1 MIVNRLKK
9 TIKGALEGFLAV
21 LLVLLFYSV
30 FLYFLNTLFP
40 SGTSLKALIAD
51 QGSTDASG
59 LSKDGN
65 RGLIQND
72 DGSESHTASEVAAVI
87 SMTRNEV
94 KSKGAGQIAWRSA
107 QEGASLYDR
116 DAVQTLSRSAAAIQF
131 AENTTLDMGS
141 NSLVIIKRL
150 THDPVYREK
159 RSFMVLVEGDMRGK
173 MDSSDQES
181 VYLEIATP
189 GANFRTESG
198 GPGAENIDFKIS
210 VNPDKSTTIS
220 VYEGSAE
227 VTAEGETVTV
237 EANQST
243 VVSLNQAPID
253 PRNLLPAV
261 KLKKPS
267 GNNTFH
273 YRDLPPKIR
282 FAWKTQQDA
291 SRYHFMVAR
300 DAGFRDIVTDEVFSK
315 TKFTHGNLKKGTYF
329 WKVSALEETIEG
341 FFSETRQLRV
351 IRDRKPPM
359 LKVKFPPQTIY
370 RGRYTLRGK
379 TDPGAKVF
387 VGGQRVKTKKNGS
400 FNYDLKLRPG
410 INVIIVEAFDAV
422 NNVTYRTQRIN
433 RKI

>member
-9 TIKGALEGFLAV
+9 IIKGALEGLLAV
-21 LLVLLFYSV
+21 LLLLLFYSV
-30 FLYFLNTLFP
+30 FLYFLNALFP
-40 SGTSLKALIAD
+40 SGTSLRALIAD
-51 QGSTDASG
+51 QGSIDSSE
-59 LSKDGN
+59 LSEDRN
-65 RGLIQND
+65 RGLIHTD
-72 DGSESHTASEVAAVI
+72 DAREPDTASEVAAVL

-94 KSKGAGQIAWRSA
+94 KSKGAGQIAWRTA
-107 QEGASLYDR
+107 QKGKSLYDR

-131 AENTTLDMGS
+131 AEKTTLDMGS

-150 THDPVYREK
+150 THDPVFREK
-159 RSFMVLVEGDMRGK
+159 RSFMVLVEGDMRGTL
-173 MDSSDQES
+173 DASDQES

-189 GANFRTESG
+189 GAKFRTESG
-198 GPGAENIDFKIS
+198 GPGTEQVDFKIS

-237 EANQST
+237 GANQST
-243 VVSLNQAPID
+243 VVTLNQAPID
-253 PRNLLPAV
+253 PRDLPHAV

-267 GNNTFH
+267 GSDTFR

-282 FAWKTQQDA
+282 FAWKAQSDA
-291 SRYHFMVAR
+291 SQYHFIVAR

-315 TKFTHGNLKKGTYF
+315 TKFSHGNLKKGTYF
-329 WKVSALEETIEG
+329 WKVSAFDETIEG
-341 FFSETRQLRV
+341 FFSETRQIRV
-351 IRDRKPPM
+351 IRDRKPPKLM
-359 LKVKFPPQTIY
+359 VKFPPRTIF

-387 VGGQRVKTKKNGS
+387 VGGHRVKTTKNGS
-400 FNYDLKLRPG
+400 FNYNLKLRPG
-410 INVIIVEAFDAV
+410 INVIVVEAFDAV

>member
-1 MIVNRLKK
+1 MIVSRLKK
-9 TIKGALEGFLAV
+9 TIKGALEGFIAV
-21 LLVLLFYSV
+21 LLVLLFYSA
-30 FLYFLNTLFP
+30 FLYFLNALFP

-51 QGSTDASG
+51 QGYTDSSG
-59 LSKDGN
+59 LSQDGN
-65 RGLIQND
+65 RGLIHTD
-72 DGSESHTASEVAAVI
+72 DGRESDTASEIAAVL
-87 SMTRNEV
+87 SMARNDV
-94 KSKGAGQIAWRSA
+94 KSKGAAQIAWRSA
-107 QEGASLYDR
+107 QKGKSLYDR

-173 MDSSDQES
+173 MDTSDAES

-189 GANFRTESG
+189 GAKFRTESG
-198 GPGAENIDFKIS
+198 GPGGEQVDFKIS

-227 VTAEGETVTV
+227 VIAEGETVTV

-243 VVSLNQAPID
+243 VVTLNQAPID
-253 PRNLLPAV
+253 PRDLLQAV

-267 GNNTFH
+267 GNNLFL

-282 FAWKTQQDA
+282 FAWKAQPDA

-300 DAGFRDIVTDEVFSK
+300 DAGFRDIVTDDVFSK
-315 TKFTHGNLKKGTYF
+315 TKFTHGNLKMGTYF
-329 WKVSALEETIEG
+329 WKVSAFEETIEG

-351 IRDRKPPM
+351 IRDRKPPT

-379 TDPGAKVF
+379 TDPGTKVF
-387 VGGQRVKTKKNGS
+387 VGGQRVKTTKNGS
-400 FNYDLKLRPG
+400 FNYNLKLRPG
-410 INVIIVEAFDAV
+410 INVIVVEAFDAV

>member
-1 MIVNRLKK
+1 MFVNRLKK
-9 TIKGALEGFLAV
+9 IIKGALEGFFAV
-21 LLVLLFYSV
+21 FLVLLFYSV
-30 FLYFLNTLFP
+30 FLYFLNALFP

-51 QGSTDASG
+51 QGSTDSSG
-59 LSKDGN
+59 LSQNGN
-65 RGLIQND
+65 RGLINTE
-72 DGSESHTASEVAAVI
+72 DGRESDTASEAAAVL

-94 KSKGAGQIAWRSA
+94 KSKGAAQIAWRSA
-107 QEGASLYDR
+107 PKGTSLYDR
-116 DAVQTLSRSAAAIQF
+116 DAVQTLSRSAATIQF

-173 MDSSDQES
+173 MDTSDQES

-189 GANFRTESG
+189 GAKFRTESG
-198 GPGAENIDFKIS
+198 GPGGEQVDFKIS

-227 VTAEGETVTV
+227 VIAEGETVTV

-243 VVSLNQAPID
+243 VVALNQAPID
-253 PRNLLPAV
+253 PRDLLQAV

-267 GNNTFH
+267 GNNIFL

-282 FAWKTQQDA
+282 FAWKAQPDA

-300 DAGFRDIVTDEVFSK
+300 DAGFRDIVTDDVFSK
-315 TKFTHGNLKKGTYF
+315 TKFTHGNLKMGTYF
-329 WKVSALEETIEG
+329 WKVSAFEETIEG

-351 IRDRKPPM
+351 IRDRKPPT
-359 LKVKFPPQTIY
+359 LRVKFPPQTIY

-387 VGGQRVKTKKNGS
+387 VGGQRVKTTKNGS
-400 FNYDLKLRPG
+400 FNYNLKLRPG
-410 INVIIVEAFDAV
+410 INVIVVEAFDAV

>member
-1 MIVNRLKK
+1 MIARRLKK
-9 TIKGALEGFLAV
+9 TIKGALEGLLAV
-21 LLVLLFYSV
+21 LMVLLFYSV

-40 SGTSLKALIAD
+40 SGTSLKTLIAD
-51 QGSTDASG
+51 QGSTDSSG
-59 LSKDGN
+59 LSEDGN
-65 RGLIQND
+65 RGFITD
-72 DGSESHTASEVAAVI
+72 DGPESDRASEVAAVL

-94 KSKGAGQIAWRSA
+94 KSKGSGQIAWRSA
-107 QEGASLYDR
+107 EKGTSLYDR
-116 DAVQTLSRSAAAIQF
+116 DAVQTLNRSAAAIRF

-141 NSLVIIKRL
+141 NSLVIIKRI

-159 RSFMVLVEGDMRGK
+159 RSFMVLAEGDMRGK
-173 MDSSDQES
+173 MDASDRDS
-181 VYLEIATP
+181 VYLEITTP
-189 GANFRTESG
+189 GAKFRTESG
-198 GPGAENIDFKIS
+198 GPGAEEVDFKIS

-227 VTAEGETVTV
+227 VIAEGETVTV

-243 VVSLNQAPID
+243 VVTLNQAPID
-253 PRNLLPAV
+253 PRDLLQAV

-267 GNNTFH
+267 GNNTFR

-282 FAWKTQQDA
+282 FTWKAQSDA
-291 SRYHFMVAR
+291 SRYHFIVAR
-300 DAGFRDIVTDEVFSK
+300 DAGFRDVVTDEVFSK
-315 TKFTHGNLKKGTYF
+315 TKFTHGNLKMGTYF
-329 WKVSALEETIEG
+329 WKVSAFEDTIEG
-341 FFSETRQLRV
+341 FFSETRQLKV
-351 IRDRKPPM
+351 IRDRKPPT

-370 RGRYTLRGK
+370 RGRYNLRGK

-387 VGGQRVKTKKNGS
+387 VSGKRVKTTKNGS

-410 INVIIVEAFDAV
+410 INVIVVEAFDAV

>member
-1 MIVNRLKK
+1 MIFNRLKK
-9 TIKGALEGFLAV
+9 IIKGTLEGFLAV

-30 FLYFLNTLFP
+30 FLYFLNALFP

-51 QGSTDASG
+51 QRTTDSSE
-59 LSKDGN
+59 LSRDGN
-65 RGLIQND
+65 RGLINTD
-72 DGSESHTASEVAAVI
+72 DARESDTASEVAAVL

-94 KSKGAGQIAWRSA
+94 KSKGAGHIAWRSA
-107 QEGASLYDR
+107 QKGKSLYDR
-116 DAVQTLSRSAAAIQF
+116 DAIQTLSRSSAAIRF

-173 MDSSDQES
+173 MDTSDQES

-189 GANFRTESG
+189 GAKFRTEGG
-198 GPGAENIDFKIS
+198 GPGAEQVDFKIS

-227 VTAEGETVTV
+227 VIAEGETVTV

-243 VVSLNQAPID
+243 VVTLNQAPID
-253 PRNLLPAV
+253 PRDLPHAV

-267 GNNTFH
+267 GKNTFR

-282 FAWKTQQDA
+282 FDWKAQTDA

-315 TKFTHGNLKKGTYF
+315 TKFSHGNLKMGTYF
-329 WKVSALEETIEG
+329 WKVSAFDETIEG
-341 FFSETRQLRV
+341 FFSETRELRV
-351 IRDRKPPM
+351 IRDRKPPT

-387 VGGQRVKTKKNGS
+387 VGGQRVKTTKNGS
-400 FNYDLKLRPG
+400 FNYNLKLRPG
-410 INVIIVEAFDAV
+410 LNVIVVEAFDAV

>member
-1 MIVNRLKK
+1 MFISRLKK
-9 TIKGALEGFLAV
+9 IFKTALEGLFAIF
-21 LLVLLFYSV
+21 LVLLFYTG
-30 FLYFLNTLFP
+30 FLYFFNTLFP

-51 QGSTDASG
+51 QGSNASSG
-59 LSKDGN
+59 LSNKRN
-65 RGLIQND
+65 RGL
-72 DGSESHTASEVAAVI
+72 SHTDDAHESDRVSEVAAVI
-87 SMTRNEV
+87 SMTRNDV
-94 KSKGAGQIAWRSA
+94 KSKGAGNIAWRSA
-107 QEGASLYDR
+107 QKGKSLYDR
-116 DAVQTLSRSAAAIQF
+116 DAVQTLNRSAASIQF

-173 MDSSDQES
+173 MDSSDQDA

-189 GANFRTESG
+189 GAKFRTESG
-198 GPGAENIDFKIS
+198 GPGAEQVDFKIS

-227 VTAEGETVTV
+227 VTAEGETVTI

-253 PRNLLPAV
+253 PRDLPPAV

-267 GNNTFH
+267 GDNTFR

-282 FAWKTQQDA
+282 FTWKAQSDA
-291 SRYHFMVAR
+291 SQYHFIVAR
-300 DAGFRDIVTDEVFSK
+300 DPGFRDIVTDEVFSK
-315 TKFTHGNLKKGTYF
+315 TKFMHGNLKRGTYF
-329 WKVSALEETIEG
+329 WKVSALDETIEG
-341 FFSETRQLRV
+341 FFSEIRQLRV
-351 IRDRKPPM
+351 IQDQKPPT
-359 LKVKFPPQTIY
+359 LKVKFPPRTIY

-387 VGGQRVKTKKNGS
+387 VGGHRVKTTKNGS
-400 FNYDLKLRPG
+400 FNYNLKLRPG
-410 INVIIVEAFDAV
+410 INVIVVEAFDAV

>member
-1 MIVNRLKK
+1 MIVDRLKK
-9 TIKGALEGFLAV
+9 IIKGALEGIFAI
-21 LLVLLFYSV
+21 LLVLMFYSV

-51 QGSTDASG
+51 QGSTESGELFDGGKRGSIQTDDAHDSD
-59 LSKDGN
+59 S
-65 RGLIQND
+65 
-72 DGSESHTASEVAAVI
+72 TAEVAAVL
-87 SMTRNEV
+87 SMTRNDV
-94 KSKGAGQIAWRSA
+94 KSKGSGQIAWRSA
-107 QEGASLYDR
+107 RKGTSLYDR
-116 DAVQTLSRSAAAIQF
+116 DAVQTLSRSAAAIRF

-150 THDPVYREK
+150 TQDRVYREK

-173 MDSSDQES
+173 MDASDKDS

-189 GANFRTESG
+189 GAKFRTEGG
-198 GPGAENIDFKIS
+198 GPGAEQVDFKIS
-210 VNPDKSTTIS
+210 VNPDQSTTIS

-243 VVSLNQAPID
+243 VVTLNQAPID
-253 PRNLLPAV
+253 PRNLPPAV

-267 GNNTFH
+267 GNDAFR

-282 FAWKTQQDA
+282 FAWKDQPDA
-291 SRYHFMVAR
+291 SRYHFIVAR

-315 TKFTHGNLKKGTYF
+315 TRFTHGNLKTGTYY

-341 FFSETRQLRV
+341 FFSETRKLSV
-351 IRDRKPPM
+351 IRDQRPPT
-359 LKVKFPPQTIY
+359 LKVKFPPATIY

-387 VGGQRVKTKKNGS
+387 VGGQRVKTTRNGR
-400 FNYDLKLRPG
+400 FKYDLKLRPG
-410 INVIIVEAFDAV
+410 INIIVVEAFDAV

>member
-1 MIVNRLKK
+1 MIVSHLKK
-9 TIKGALEGFLAV
+9 TIKGVLEGFLAV
-21 LLVLLFYSV
+21 ILVLLFYSA
-30 FLYFLNTLFP
+30 FLYFLNALFP

-51 QGSTDASG
+51 QGYTDASG
-59 LSKDGN
+59 LSEDGN
-65 RGLIQND
+65 RGLIHTD
-72 DGSESHTASEVAAVI
+72 DGRESDTALEIAAVL
-87 SMTRNEV
+87 SMARNDV
-94 KSKGAGQIAWRSA
+94 KSKGSAQIAWRSA
-107 QEGASLYDR
+107 QKGESLYDR

-173 MDSSDQES
+173 MDTSDQES

-189 GANFRTESG
+189 GAKFRTESG
-198 GPGAENIDFKIS
+198 GPGGEQVDFKIS
-210 VNPDKSTTIS
+210 VNPDKSTTIA

-227 VTAEGETVTV
+227 VTAEGETVTI

-243 VVSLNQAPID
+243 VVTLNQAPID
-253 PRNLLPAV
+253 PRDLLQAV

-267 GNNTFH
+267 GNNLFL

-282 FAWKTQQDA
+282 FAWKAQPDA

-300 DAGFRDIVTDEVFSK
+300 DAGFRDIVIDDVFSK
-315 TKFTHGNLKKGTYF
+315 TKFSHGNLKMGTYF
-329 WKVSALEETIEG
+329 WKVSAFEETIEG

-351 IRDRKPPM
+351 IRDRKPPT

-387 VGGQRVKTKKNGS
+387 VSGQRVKTTKNGR
-400 FNYDLKLRPG
+400 FNYNLKLRPG
-410 INVIIVEAFDAV
+410 INVIVVEAFDAV

>member
-1 MIVNRLKK
+1 MFVSRLKK
-9 TIKGALEGFLAV
+9 TIKGALEGFFAV

-51 QGSTDASG
+51 QGSTDSSR
-59 LSKDGN
+59 LSEIGN
-65 RGLIQND
+65 RGLIHTD
-72 DGSESHTASEVAAVI
+72 DARESDTASEVAAVL
-87 SMTRNEV
+87 SMTRNDV
-94 KSKGAGQIAWRSA
+94 KSKGAAQIAWRSA
-107 QEGASLYDR
+107 QKGKSLYDR
-116 DAVQTLSRSAAAIQF
+116 DAVQTLSRSSAAIQF

-141 NSLVIIKRL
+141 NSLVIIKQL

-173 MDSSDQES
+173 MDASDQES

-189 GANFRTESG
+189 GAKLRTESG
-198 GPGAENIDFKIS
+198 GPGAEQVDFKIS

-243 VVSLNQAPID
+243 VVTLDQAPID
-253 PRNLLPAV
+253 PRDLPQAV

-267 GNNTFH
+267 GNNTFR

-282 FAWKTQQDA
+282 FAWKAQPDA
-291 SRYHFMVAR
+291 SRYHFVVAR
-300 DAGFRDIVTDEVFSK
+300 DAAFRDIVTDERFSK
-315 TKFTHGNLKKGTYF
+315 TKFAHGNLKMGTYF
-329 WKVSALEETIEG
+329 WKVSAFEETIEG

-351 IRDRKPPM
+351 VRDRKPPM

-387 VGGQRVKTKKNGS
+387 VSGKRVKTTKNGS

-410 INVIIVEAFDAV
+410 INVIVVEAFDAV

>member
-1 MIVNRLKK
+1 MIFSRLKK
-9 TIKGALEGFLAV
+9 IIKTALEGILAI

-30 FLYFLNTLFP
+30 FLYFLNALFP

-51 QGSTDASG
+51 QGSTDSSQ
-59 LSKDGN
+59 LSKDKN
-65 RGLIQND
+65 RGVIHSD
-72 DGSESHTASEVAAVI
+72 DARESNTAPEVAALL
-87 SMTRNEV
+87 SMTRNDV

-107 QEGASLYDR
+107 QQGTSLYDR
-116 DAVQTLSRSAAAIQF
+116 DAVQTLRRSAASIRF

-150 THDPVYREK
+150 SHDPVYREK

-173 MDSSDQES
+173 MDASDQES

-189 GANFRTESG
+189 GAKFRTESAG
-198 GPGAENIDFKIS
+198 SGAEQVDFKIS
-210 VNPDKSTTIS
+210 VNPDNSTTIS

-243 VVSLNQAPID
+243 VVTLNQAPID
-253 PRNLLPAV
+253 PRDLPHAV

-267 GNNTFH
+267 GNNTFR

-282 FAWKTQQDA
+282 FAWKAQRDA
-291 SRYHFMVAR
+291 SRYHFLVAR
-300 DAGFRDIVTDEVFSK
+300 DTGFRDIVTDEVFSK
-315 TKFTHGNLKKGTYF
+315 TKFAHGNLKKGTYY
-329 WKVSALEETIEG
+329 WKVSAIEETIEG

-351 IRDRKPPM
+351 VRDQKPPT

-379 TDPGAKVF
+379 TDPGVKVF
-387 VGGQRVKTKKNGS
+387 VGGQRVKTTKNGS
-400 FNYDLKLRPG
+400 FHYDLKLRPG
-410 INVIIVEAFDAV
+410 INIIVVEAFDAV